1 MTRPV
6 RLDSRF
12 VRALVV
18 VFVMCAFVAA
28 AFAADQAGQPQ
39 VIKITAKKFEY
50 SPNEIRIKTGVPVVF
65 EFTSLDRVH
74 GFTVPDLG
82 GIRLTIEPGK
92 VNRVTILA
100 PKAGVYEFHC
110 DLFCGE
116 GHEGMTG
123 KIIVE
128 D

>member
-1 MTRPV
+1 MNTSKSMIMI
-6 RLDSRF
+6 LTAF
-12 VRALVV
+12 MMIA
-18 VFVMCAFVAA
+18 FAFVASG
-28 AFAADQAGQPQ
+28 ADQAKQPEQ

-50 SPNEIRIKTGVPVVF
+50 NPNVIKIKTGVPVVF

-82 GIRLTIEPGK
+82 NIRLTIEPGK
-92 VNRVTILA
+92 VNRITILA
-100 PKAGVYEFHC
+100 PKTGTYEFHC

-128 D
+128 E